1 MSKKNRQAGINR
13 REFMKVSVTAIAA
26 TAGLSRLGKAQTMV
40 NQDSIKPF
48 KIEVSEAVLNDLRD
62 RLARTRFPD
71 QIEDAGWS
79 YGTDLSYLKELC
91 AYWRSDFDWR
101 AQERA
106 LNRFDHFRT
115 EIDGLGIHFIHQRS
129 KEKNA
134 IPIIITHGWPGS
146 FVEFTKIIGPLTDP
160 TAYGG
165 RSEDAFHV
173 ICPSIP
179 GYGFSEAP
187 KKPGFGCKQVAETFA
202 KLMARLGY
210 TRYGA
215 QGGDWGTVISSWL
228 AAIDT
233 THMKGLHLNA
243 TLGNPPEETSTEAAE
258 ELSPKET
265 EDMEKMNQADDME
278 TGYAAIQST
287 KPQSLGY
294 ALNDSPAG
302 LAAWI
307 VEKFHKWSDCGGN
320 IETKFTKDELLT
332 NIMIY
337 WVTQTITSS
346 MRIYYEARTTGWK
359 LVPEEKVTVPTGFTL
374 SSIEPQMPR
383 KWVEESFNVTHW
395 NVMPSGGHF
404 AALEEPD
411 LLVKDIRKFFR
422 DLR

>member
-1 MSKKNRQAGINR
+1 MSKKDRRAGINR
-13 REFMKVSVTAIAA
+13 REFMKVSAA
-26 TAGLSRLGKAQTMV
+26 AVGGVASLEQAGKIQAKGHNDPV
-40 NQDSIKPF
+40 KPF
-48 KIEVSEAVLNDLRD
+48 TIDVSEAVLDDLRD

-91 AYWRSDFDWR
+91 AYWRTGFDWR

-115 EIDGLGIHFIHQRS
+115 KINGLGIHFIHQRS

-134 IPIIITHGWPGS
+134 IPLIITHGWPGS

-160 TAYGG
+160 VGHGG
-165 RSEDAFHV
+165 RAEDAFHV

-179 GYGFSEAP
+179 GYGFSDAP
-187 KKPGFGCKQVAETFA
+187 KESGFECRQMAEIFA
-202 KLMARLGY
+202 KLMAKLGC
-210 TRYGA
+210 TQYGA
-215 QGGDWGTVISSWL
+215 QGGDWGGVISAWL

-233 THMKGLHLNA
+233 AHVKGLHLNMGDA
-243 TLGNPPEETSTEAAE
+243 PEETSTEEAE

-265 EDMEKMNQADDME
+265 EDLEKMNQ
-278 TGYAAIQST
+278 GYAAIQAT

-307 VEKFHKWSDCGGN
+307 VEKFHGWSDCGGN
-320 IETKFTKDELLT
+320 VEKKFTKDELLT

-346 MRIYYEARTTGWK
+346 MRLYYEIRATGPKW
-359 LVPEEKVTVPTGFTL
+359 VPEEKVTVPTGFTL
-374 SSIEPQMPR
+374 SRSVPQTHRKSIE
-383 KWVEESFNVTHW
+383 ELYNVTYW

-411 LLVKDIRKFFR
+411 LLVEDIRMFFR